1 MTDTST
7 AAVPAAST
15 DPAAST
21 VPGVSSDSTTS
32 TVPATST
39 TTVHLGDNQYGKAEV
54 RLVRVTRDTPRH
66 EIEDLTITT
75 QLRGTAL
82 ADSYTD
88 GDNAKVVAT
97 DTQKNVVYAFAREHG
112 VHSPEEFLLRVG
124 RHFTTAFDWYDG
136 ATLSA
141 EQHAWERIAVDGH
154 EHDHAFVRA
163 GRGTRTAV
171 VQIDGDSTHVIAG
184 VTDLTVL
191 KSTGSEFHG
200 FPRDGYTTL
209 AETDDRILATSVTAR
224 WRYTPEAVAAGIDY
238 DERYTAILDRM
249 LATFADLHSLA
260 LQQTLFAMGRTAIEA
275 FPEIA
280 EVRFAMPNKHHF
292 LVDLTP
298 FGLDNPGE
306 VFYAADRPYGLIAGT
321 VVRDGVADAPA
332 AWRSLPGFV

>member
-7 AAVPAAST
+7 AVPTIATADPATTADPTASAAPAST
-15 DPAAST
+15 A
-21 VPGVSSDSTTS
+21 
-32 TVPATST
+32 
-39 TTVHLGDNQYGKAEV
+39 TVHLGANQYGKAEV

-75 QLRGTAL
+75 QLRGAAL

-88 GDNAKVVAT
+88 GDNAKVLAT
-97 DTQKNVVYAFAREHG
+97 DSQKNTVYAFAREHG
-112 VHSPEEFLLRVG
+112 VHTPEDFLLRLG

-141 EQHAWERIAVDGH
+141 EQHTWERIAVDGR
-154 EHDHAFVRA
+154 EHDHAFIRS

-171 VQIDGDSTHVIAG
+171 VQFDGDAVHVLAG

-238 DERYTAILDRM
+238 DALHAAVLDRM

-260 LQQTLFAMGRTAIEA
+260 LQQTLFAMGRTAIED

-292 LVDLTP
+292 LVDLAP

-306 VFYAADRPYGLIAGT
+306 VFFAADRPYGLIAGT
-321 VVRDGVADAPA
+321 VVRDGVAEAPA
-332 AWRSLPGFV
+332 AWASVPGFV